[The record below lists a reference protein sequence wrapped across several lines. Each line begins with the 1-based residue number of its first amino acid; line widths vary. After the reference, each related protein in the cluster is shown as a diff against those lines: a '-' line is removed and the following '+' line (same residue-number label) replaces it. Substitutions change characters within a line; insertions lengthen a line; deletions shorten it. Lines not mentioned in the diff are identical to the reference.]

1 MEVEHGRRALAQASA
16 AFFGHPER
24 QLAAIG
30 ITGTNGKTTTAYLI
44 EALLNAAR
52 RKTVLVGTIE
62 YHVAGEVRPSV
73 HTTPESRDLYE
84 LMAEGVA
91 KGATE
96 LVTEVSSHAPRPG
109 PCRRLE
115 LRCRR
120 LHQPHPRPSGL
131 SPDDGEVLRRQAP
144 ALRRHG
150 LSRAACRGH
159 KGRDLRLKIA
169 NIPTAEEM
177 IAVQAADEFK
187 GYLWIKRVKVELIS
201 RAISWIDGID
211 INNLA
216 PDQRFVPDPTD
227 PDRKVRDTQV
237 VLRNVIMGWGQEL
250 TEVLWKVLMTHSQN
264 IEDRLKEQFPS
275 NAIMTEVEQR
285 LFERARK
292 QMDENMK
299 IIQDEQ
305 VAALYDTSTEPIEED
320 RQPEKVS

>member
-1 MEVEHGRRALAQASA
+1 MDNVE
-16 AFFGHPER
+16 
-24 QLAAIG
+24 
-30 ITGTNGKTTTAYLI
+30 TA
-44 EALLNAAR
+44 
-52 RKTVLVGTIE
+52 KQ
-62 YHVAGEVRPSV
+62 
-73 HTTPESRDLYE
+73 E
-84 LMAEGVA
+84 LGVIA
-91 KGATE
+91 PTE
-96 LVTEVSSHAPRPG
+96 E
-109 PCRRLE
+109 
-115 LRCRR
+115 
-120 LHQPHPRPSGL
+120 
-131 SPDDGEVLRRQAP
+131 AP
-144 ALRRHG
+144 ATPPKSLEEVIAG
-150 LSRAACRGH
+150 LKGFGIEEFEDILTIKC